1 MACSRAGPKTG
12 HMKQKPTRDTRPVVI
27 VGGGNAG
34 VSIAARLR
42 RHGVEDVVI
51 IEPREEHVYAPLQS
65 HIAGGV
71 TVRRHVSRPQAD
83 VTPRGVTWVRDRV
96 REVLPDADTVVLASG
111 ERIPYGQLIIAAGIE
126 HRWNHI
132 PGLEEGLRSPS
143 IVSNYTLPLAQEAS
157 TVLAA
162 VESGTVVFTQAA
174 EPASCAGVAQKPMYL
189 ACDRWRKSGRLD
201 AIRVVF
207 ITPEPTIFAI
217 PAVASEL
224 SRNLTEYGIEAHYDT
239 EVIAVRA
246 DEHELDIRQGGQTS
260 TLRFDVLHAAPPHA
274 AATWIT
280 ASGLG
285 DADGFVDVDPETLR
299 HRRWDNIWALGDA
312 APVTPIRSG
321 GAIRSQSQVI
331 AKALT
336 APRKNARY
344 DGYSETPFTVTR
356 RTAVFAEFDRAG
368 ILKPSIPFWTSL
380 YRERRFT
387 YVMDRWVLPWVYWNL
402 ILTGRA

>member
-1 MACSRAGPKTG
+1 M
-12 HMKQKPTRDTRPVVI
+12 
-27 VGGGNAG
+27 
-34 VSIAARLR
+34 
-42 RHGVEDVVI
+42 
-51 IEPREEHVYAPLQS
+51 
-65 HIAGGV
+65 
-71 TVRRHVSRPQAD
+71 
-83 VTPRGVTWVRDRV
+83 
-96 REVLPDADTVVLASG
+96 
-111 ERIPYGQLIIAAGIE
+111 
-126 HRWNHI
+126 
-132 PGLEEGLRSPS
+132 
-143 IVSNYTLPLAQEAS
+143 
-157 TVLAA
+157 
-162 VESGTVVFTQAA
+162 
-174 EPASCAGVAQKPMYL
+174 
-189 ACDRWRKSGRLD
+189 
-201 AIRVVF
+201 VF
-207 ITPEPTIFAI
+207 ITPEPTLFAI

-224 SRNLTEYGIEAHYDT
+224 SRTLAEYGIEAHYDT
-239 EVIAVRA
+239 EVVAVRA

-260 TLRFDVLHAAPPHA
+260 TVRFDALHAAPPHA

-299 HRRWDNIWALGDA
+299 HRRWGNIWALGDA

-336 APRKNARY
+336 APQKNATY

-368 ILKPSIPFWTSL
+368 ALKPSIPFWTSL

-387 YVMDRWVLPWVYWNL
+387 YIMDRWVLPWVYWNL